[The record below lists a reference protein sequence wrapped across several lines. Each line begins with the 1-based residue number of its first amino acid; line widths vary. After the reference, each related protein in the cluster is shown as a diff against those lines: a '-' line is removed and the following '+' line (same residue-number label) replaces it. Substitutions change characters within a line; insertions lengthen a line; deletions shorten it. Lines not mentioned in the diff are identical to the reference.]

1 MQTERIFAG
10 WRGVALVA
18 VTYAYFLIF
27 AQFGFLARL
36 SELGV
41 PAAALTPVMT
51 AMATAGILFSLVT
64 PRVIDRLR
72 PSTLVRVGLVISA
85 SAALLAL
92 VPAASMLAV
101 PIALLIGAGLGILT
115 VALVTHLA
123 SWCGSRATVLV
134 AGIGTGLGYAFCNV
148 PAVFAAK
155 PSTQAVIACGLCIVG
170 IAVATVQRAEL
181 VAPEPVFVSPPFLMI
196 LTAFAAL
203 VWLDSAAFFIIQHT
217 ALLKAGTWTGTGHLW
232 INAAVHF
239 VAAVIAAFLLRSRH
253 FLAVLSVAVLALGGA
268 CLLLAHP
275 ASILSASVLYPAGV
289 SLYSVALVAYPS
301 SLSGATSLSERAH
314 RAGWLYAVA
323 GWIGSAL
330 GIGMGQH
337 LGLVPSGFVALAA
350 AVVLL
355 PALRAVWTARRRE
368 LLLLAGALACV
379 VPLWRVS
386 QTSAAD
392 AMLSAEER
400 GRRVYIAEG
409 CISCHSQ
416 YVRPNSPD
424 EQMWGPSTPVEQVR
438 AQTPPLIGN
447 RRQGPDLAE
456 VGARRSPF
464 WLRAHLMDPAAL
476 SDHSPMPSYAFLF
489 ADGRGE
495 DLVSY
500 LASLHST
507 SAGQVQ
513 MQVAWRPSD
522 NAWGTASVSEGE
534 RLYGRACATCHDDRG
549 AARLRWQ
556 GEFHKPPPERDALL
570 AFAQS
575 EPRDALAHIVRF
587 GMPGTDMPGH
597 EVLADRDVA
606 SLVLWLK
613 SPVLRSATQ

>member
-1 MQTERIFAG
+1 MQIERIFAG

-36 SELGV
+36 TELGV

-51 AMATAGILFSLVT
+51 AMAFAGILFSLAT
-64 PRVIDRLR
+64 PRLIDRLR
-72 PSTLVRVGLVISA
+72 PSTLVCSGLAVSA
-85 SAALLAL
+85 LAALIALAP
-92 VPAASMLAV
+92 VASMLAV

-123 SWCGSRATVLV
+123 SWCGSRSIVLV

-148 PAVFAAK
+148 PAVFAGK
-155 PSTQAVIACGLCIVG
+155 PSAQAAIACGLCVVG
-170 IAVATVQRAEL
+170 IAVASSQRAES
-181 VAPEPVFVSPPFLMI
+181 VAQEPVFASPPFLMI
-196 LTAFAAL
+196 LAAFAAL

-217 ALLKAGTWTGTGHLW
+217 ALLKAGTWTGTAHLW
-232 INAAVHF
+232 INAGVHF
-239 VAAVIAAFLLRSRH
+239 VAAVGAALLLRSRH
-253 FLAVLSVAVLALGGA
+253 FPVVLCAAVLALGAA

-289 SLYSVALVAYPS
+289 SFYSVALVAYPS
-301 SLSGATSLSERAH
+301 SLSGAASLGERAR

-323 GWIGSAL
+323 GWTGSAL

-337 LGLVPSGFVALAA
+337 LGMVPSGFVVLAA

-355 PALRAVWTARRRE
+355 PALRAVWAARRRE
-368 LLLLAGALACV
+368 LLLLAGALACA
-379 VPLWRVS
+379 VPLWRIA
-386 QTSAAD
+386 QPSATA
-392 AMLSAEER
+392 ATLSAEER

-416 YVRPNSPD
+416 YVRPSSLD
-424 EQMWGPSTPVEQVR
+424 EQMWGPSTPVERVR
-438 AQTPPLIGN
+438 AQAPPLIGN

-456 VGARRSPF
+456 VGARRSTF
-464 WLRAHLMDPAAL
+464 WLRAHLMDPVAL
-476 SDHSPMPSYAFLF
+476 SDHSAMPPYAFLF
-489 ADGRGE
+489 GDARGD

-500 LASLHST
+500 LASLHT
-507 SAGQVQ
+507 PSAEHVQ
-513 MQVAWRPSD
+513 AQAAWRPSEGVW
-522 NAWGTASVSEGE
+522 ATASVSEGE

-549 AARLRWQ
+549 AARLRWKD
-556 GEFHKPPPERDALL
+556 GFHKSPPDRAALH

-575 EPRDALAHIVRF
+575 QPRDALARVVRF
-587 GMPGTDMPGH
+587 GMSGTDMPGH
-597 EVLADRDVA
+597 EVLADHDIA
-606 SLVLWLK
+606 SLVLWLE
-613 SPVLRSATQ
+613 SPMLRSTPQ